1 MSFIGELKRRNVTKV
16 AMLYAIA
23 AWVVLQVAE
32 LLFEALEVPEWGLK
46 LVLGLLLTFFPLV
59 LIFSWVYELTPE
71 GIRREKDVDRET
83 SITGQTGRRIN
94 LLIVV
99 LLVAAIGIQL
109 FDRFNP
115 AEDEEDTG
123 TPVSVPD
130 PASEEAGAVTT
141 TAETTD
147 ATSVAGERFAPPP
160 DRSIAV
166 LPFASR
172 SEKEGDIYF
181 VDGIHDEVLTR
192 LSQIGALKIISR
204 TSVMEYRD
212 TAKNMRTIGEELQ
225 VAHLVEGSV
234 QRAGDRI
241 RVNVQLIDAGT
252 DEHLWAEIYDREMT
266 AANLFE
272 VQSEIARAIAAA
284 LHASLTESEQARLAT
299 IPTQDDVAYQE
310 YLLGKQEMA
319 RRSVPS
325 LASAKS
331 HFSSA
336 VTRDPAFALA
346 HVGLADATYLH
357 ALYSGTMTKSRFDEV
372 RAHIDRAL
380 ALDPDI
386 AEAYASLGSLRNT
399 PPWGDPAAADAAFRR
414 AIKLNP
420 NYAPAYQWYSILL
433 RDQGQVQQAY
443 ELLQRAVALDPLSAI
458 INFNVGST
466 LEEMGRF
473 DEAMAAYLRFHRLKP
488 REPRIMGQIGTL
500 HRFAFGR
507 IAEGIR
513 WYRRAEAIDP
523 DTQNVVFAQA
533 VAWSQL
539 GEPGR
544 LDDLAER
551 ERARDPDGSLWR
563 QAKAYSLMLQG
574 RFEEAEPL
582 VQELLELSPTSNF
595 GHQLMNWLDI
605 GAGRHDELIARIRA
619 LDSRMTRP
627 GNPTVGRDNYF
638 LANGLAVALYRA
650 GEEDQANAL
659 YRLLLDLYEEMPRR
673 GFNGFWYHDVTLHAL
688 MGNREAA
695 LESLKSGIDE
705 GMFESWQYFYFIPEM
720 RTLMAQPEFDAQM
733 ARIRAHMAEQF
744 ELARDMER
752 EEPVAR

>member
-1 MSFIGELKRRNVTKV
+1 MSFFKELKRRNVAKV

-23 AWVVLQVAE
+23 AWVILQVAE

-46 LVLGLLLTFFPLV
+46 LVLGLLVIFFPLV

-71 GIRREKDVDRET
+71 GIRRERDIDREA
-83 SITGQTGRRIN
+83 SITGQTGRKIN
-94 LLIVV
+94 LLIVF
-99 LLVAAIGIQL
+99 LLVAAIAVQL
-109 FDRFNP
+109 FDRLS
-115 AEDEEDTG
+115 
-123 TPVSVPD
+123 PVETVGDHAVPVVEHD
-130 PASEEAGAVTT
+130 RGEGEVGRAASTQATR
-141 TAETTD
+141 D
-147 ATSVAGERFAPPP
+147 ATSVAGQRFAPPP

-172 SEKEGDIYF
+172 SGDQNDIYF
-181 VDGIHDEVLTR
+181 VDGMHDEVLTR

-212 TAKNMRTIGEELQ
+212 TVKNMRTIGEELQ

-241 RVNVQLIDAGT
+241 RVNVQLIDART
-252 DEHLWAEIYDREMT
+252 DEHLWADIYDREMT

-272 VQSEIARAIAAA
+272 VQSEIARAIASA
-284 LHASLTESEQARLAT
+284 LHASLTEGEQARLAS

-325 LASAKS
+325 LAKAKE
-331 HFSSA
+331 HFASA
-336 VTRDPAFALA
+336 VSRDPEFSLA
-346 HVGLADATYLH
+346 HVGLADATFLH
-357 ALYSGTMTKSRFDEV
+357 ALYNNAMTESRFDEV
-372 RAHIDRAL
+372 RGHIDRAL

-386 AEAYASLGSLRNT
+386 AEAYASLGNLGNT
-399 PPWGDPAAADAAFRR
+399 PPWGDPVAADAAFQR

-433 RDQGQVQQAY
+433 RNQGRIQQAY

-500 HRFAFGR
+500 NRFAFGR
-507 IAEGIR
+507 TAEGIR

-523 DTQNVVFAQA
+523 DTSNVVFAKA

-539 GEPGR
+539 GEPER

-551 ERARDPDGSLWR
+551 ERVRNPDGYRWR
-563 QAKAYSLMLQG
+563 QARAYLLMRQG
-574 RFEEAEPL
+574 RFEEADPL
-582 VQELLELSPTSNF
+582 VREMLELSPTSVFANQF
-595 GHQLMNWLDI
+595 MNLLDI
-605 GAGRHDELIARIRA
+605 GAGRNEELIQRIRA
-619 LDSRMTRP
+619 LDPRLLRP
-627 GNPTVGRDNYF
+627 GNPTVARDNYF
-638 LANGLAVALYRA
+638 WANEVAVALLRS

-659 YRLLLDLYEEMPRR
+659 YRALLDLYETLPRR
-673 GFNGFWYHDVTLHAL
+673 GFNGIWYYDVTLHAL

-695 LESLKSGIDE
+695 LESLKSAIDD
-705 GMFESWQYFYFIPEM
+705 GMFESWQYLYFTPEVAALV
-720 RTLMAQPEFDAQM
+720 REPDFDAQM
-733 ARIRAHMAEQF
+733 ARIRAHMAEQLA
-744 ELARDMER
+744 LAREMER
-752 EEPVAR
+752 EDLAAR